1 MERVTDGR
9 PLKDYPTTF
18 NTPASNNNK
27 LLLQTAIN
35 KEITLGYKI
44 YSQQSSTSSSAS
56 SRQSIK
62 NRQHQ
67 KYEYTGLPLIAGIHI
82 PDKIARIY
90 LDEKNRFNMEVNV
103 MIYQALMRRRIIF
116 SHTTTM
122 PLMKSI

>member
-56 SRQSIK
+56 RWWLIR

-67 KYEYTGLPLIAGIHI
+67 QDERPGVIIITRIHR
-82 PDKIARIY
+82 PVRIARTDIY
-90 LDEKNRFNMEVNV
+90 E
-103 MIYQALMRRRIIF
+103 
-116 SHTTTM
+116 
-122 PLMKSI
+122 